1 MSAPIINGKKV
12 ECVIELKDQR
22 HLITYDNGFTYYVQ
36 SAKGEM
42 TEVTEKYFKE
52 QLKHRVKRKLK

>member
-1 MSAPIINGKKV
+1 MSAPIINGKKA

-42 TEVTEKYFKE
+42 TEVTEKYFKK